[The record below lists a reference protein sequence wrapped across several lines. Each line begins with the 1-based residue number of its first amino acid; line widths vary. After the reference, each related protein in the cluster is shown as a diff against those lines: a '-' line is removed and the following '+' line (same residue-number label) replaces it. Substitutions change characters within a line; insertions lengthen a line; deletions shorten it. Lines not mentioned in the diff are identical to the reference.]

1 MIKNI
6 QHWPTY
12 QKGLEAMQIPNYCES
27 NKSMLIQLH
36 NETLGGHKEIDGF
49 ET

>member
-6 QHWPTY
+6 QHCPIY
-12 QKGLEAMQIPNYCES
+12 QEGLEALQIPNYCES
-27 NKSMLIQLH
+27 NKSMVIQLH
-36 NETLGGHKEIDGF
+36 NETLGHHKEIDGL